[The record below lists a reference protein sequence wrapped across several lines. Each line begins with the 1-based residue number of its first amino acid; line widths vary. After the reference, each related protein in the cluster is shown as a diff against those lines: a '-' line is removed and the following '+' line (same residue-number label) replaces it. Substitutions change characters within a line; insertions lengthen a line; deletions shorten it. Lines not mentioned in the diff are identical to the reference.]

1 MHLINMLRSK
11 DMYIESLAGF
21 ANGIRTA
28 DGGAHIDGL
37 KFAISKVVNSLAKK
51 VQCTYTIHTYKIHT
65 TYNIHA
71 T

>member
-1 MHLINMLRSK
+1 MYMHLINMLRSK

-51 VQCTYTIHTYKIHT
+51 VHCFMLMYIHYTYIYTCK
-65 TYNIHA
+65 
-71 T
+71 